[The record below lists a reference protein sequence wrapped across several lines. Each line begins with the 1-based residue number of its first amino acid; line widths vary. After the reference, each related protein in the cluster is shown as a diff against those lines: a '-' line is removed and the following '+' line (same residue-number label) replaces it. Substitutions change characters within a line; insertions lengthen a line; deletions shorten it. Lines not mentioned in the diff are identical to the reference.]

1 MLLFYIYN
9 EEMGIFLHLLTT
21 FNIFRQWRQAG
32 TRDKKKYPVRL
43 LTRGIYEEY
52 VIPI

>member
-1 MLLFYIYN
+1 
-9 EEMGIFLHLLTT
+9 MGIFLHPLTT
-21 FNIFRQWRQAG
+21 FNILGSGVRQG
-32 TRDKKKYPVRL
+32 LETKKYPVRL